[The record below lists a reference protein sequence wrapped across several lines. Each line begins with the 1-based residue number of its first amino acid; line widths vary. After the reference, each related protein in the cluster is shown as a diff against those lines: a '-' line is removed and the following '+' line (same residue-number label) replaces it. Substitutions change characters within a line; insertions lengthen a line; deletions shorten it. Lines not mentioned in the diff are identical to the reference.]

1 MDSFALGLKIA
12 DKLITDG
19 RLDEFVHNRYSS
31 YNSGIGAKITA
42 KTASIEELESYAL
55 GLGEITTNI
64 SGRQEY
70 LESIV
75 NSVIFG

>member
-12 DKLITDG
+12 DRLISDG
-19 RLDEFVHNRYSS
+19 RLDEFVRERYSS
-31 YNSGIGAKITA
+31 YKSGIGAKIVS
-42 KTASIEELESYAL
+42 KTATIEELEKHAL
-55 GLGEITTNI
+55 SLGEITTNT